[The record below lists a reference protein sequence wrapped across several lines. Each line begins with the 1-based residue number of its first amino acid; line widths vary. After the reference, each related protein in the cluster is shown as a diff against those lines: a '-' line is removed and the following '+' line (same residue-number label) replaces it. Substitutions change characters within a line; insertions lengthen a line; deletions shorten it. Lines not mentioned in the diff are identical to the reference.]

1 MLHDVFVSEQNNIFD
16 IIIIGGGIIGLSIA
30 SEMAEKGKK
39 VIILEKNK
47 IGMEASWAAA
57 GTLEP
62 IWDAED
68 DGDDLL
74 QIKIKSEAMWRNF
87 AQKIQGETNI
97 DLEYNSSGGLLI
109 AMNNEEMHQLE
120 KTHEVATK
128 YGIESRILSKEE
140 IISMESNLNTQVF
153 GGIFLASECYV
164 NPRKVTEALCKYFEK
179 MGGIVCEN
187 NAVTDLLKDENG
199 AIIGVTVPNE
209 KIFAKQIVNCAG
221 PWSSEMTEIKVKPIK
236 GYMLCFAAES
246 VPKIDHVI
254 IHRNSVRILKR
265 KDGTLMAIGI
275 MDDVGFDREL
285 NEEKLKIMR
294 DSANKIIPSL
304 TDGDI
309 IETCSGFRP
318 QGEDRFP
325 VIGKIKDGLYVATGH
340 YKDGIL
346 LAPIT
351 AKIMYESLSGIENAN
366 VSPQRFMKK

>member
-1 MLHDVFVSEQNNIFD
+1 MSEQNNIFD

-30 SEMAEKGKK
+30 GEMAEKGKK
-39 VIILEKNK
+39 VIVLEKNK

-74 QIKIKSEAMWRNF
+74 QIKIKSEAMWYDF

-97 DLEYNSSGGLLI
+97 DVEYNSSGGILL
-109 AMNNEEMHQLE
+109 AMNNEEMHQLK
-120 KTHEVATK
+120 KTHEVASK

-140 IISMESNLNTQVF
+140 IISLESNVNTQVF

-179 MGGIVCEN
+179 MGGTVREN
-187 NAVTDLLKDENG
+187 NPVTDLLKDKNG
-199 AIIGVTVPNE
+199 SIIGVTVPHE
-209 KIFAKQIVNCAG
+209 KIFGKQIVNCAG
-221 PWSSEMTEIKVKPIK
+221 SWSSEMTEIKVKPIK
-236 GYMLCFAAES
+236 GYMLCFAAEC

-254 IHRNSVRILKR
+254 IHRNSIRILRR
-265 KDGTLMAIGI
+265 KDGTLTAIGI

-285 NEEKLKIMR
+285 KEEKLKIMR
-294 DSANKIIPSL
+294 DFTNRIVPSL
-304 TDGDI
+304 TNGDI

-318 QGEDRFP
+318 QGEDKFP
-325 VIGKIKDGLYVATGH
+325 VIGKIKEGLYVATGH

-351 AKIMYESLSGIENAN
+351 AKIMYESLSGIEDSN